1 VVGDLGEY
9 VGEWAGNGGR
19 DEGEGVL
26 RWSACAEAGGEE
38 VYG

>member
-1 VVGDLGEY
+1 VVGNLEEE
-9 VGEWAGNGGR
+9 VGEWAGDGGR

-26 RWSACAEAGGEE
+26 RRAARAEAGGEE